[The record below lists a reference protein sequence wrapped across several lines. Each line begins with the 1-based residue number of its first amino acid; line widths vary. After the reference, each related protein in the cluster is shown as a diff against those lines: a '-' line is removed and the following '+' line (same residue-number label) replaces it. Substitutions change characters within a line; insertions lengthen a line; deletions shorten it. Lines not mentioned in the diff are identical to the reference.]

1 MKKKLK
7 GSLTIEMS
15 ILIPVILL
23 IFMGFV
29 LTVFYYYDKDIMH
42 GAAYETA
49 VLGSVKLREEAEFT
63 ESELEAFC
71 RERLEGKNIMMT
83 SVVVNA
89 DIQEEEIIV
98 GITSKKK
105 GFSLSVE
112 KRAAVTEP
120 EKKIRDIRRLD
131 VKNGE
136 KNND

>member
-1 MKKKLK
+1 MKKLK

-15 ILIPVILL
+15 ILIPAILL
-23 IFMGFV
+23 VFMGLI

-42 GAAYETA
+42 GAAYET
-49 VLGSVKLREEAEFT
+49 VVWGSAKMREKEELT
-63 ESELEAFC
+63 ESELKAFC
-71 RERLEGKNIMMT
+71 RERLEGKSIMMT
-83 SVVVNA
+83 SAVVNA

-98 GITSKKK
+98 GITSQKK